1 MHGPT
6 VNWNNS
12 DELVTHTINPKLWP
26 KMQNFGISQRF
37 YKLDIWCNWCL
48 AMPTKI
54 NSINLQG
61 NVMFI
66 CMQKFNFIPSF
77 FFFLILQ
84 RYHKLAILGNLGH
97 AWLWSVETVLSACR
111 KLWRVSSCKK
121 YLFFTSSLKYYRDN
135 AILLFCLIW
144 LCLTTPTKSDSSNL

>member
-1 MHGPT
+1 MNLLHIQ
-6 VNWNNS
+6 
-12 DELVTHTINPKLWP
+12 LI
-26 KMQNFGISQRF
+26 QNFGPKCKILEYHKDFTNLIFGVIDAWLCPPRLIVSICREM
-37 YKLDIWCNWCL
+37 WCL
-48 AMPTKI
+48 SACK
-54 NSINLQG
+54 NS
-61 NVMFI
+61 
-66 CMQKFNFIPSF
+66 PSYLP

-97 AWLWSVETVLSACR
+97 AWLWSVETILSACR